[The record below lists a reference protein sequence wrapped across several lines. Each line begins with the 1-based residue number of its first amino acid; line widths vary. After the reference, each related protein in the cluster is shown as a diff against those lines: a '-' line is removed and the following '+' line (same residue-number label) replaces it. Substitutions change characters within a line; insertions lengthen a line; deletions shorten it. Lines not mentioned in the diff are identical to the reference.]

1 MSSTKVLKGTKVSIA
16 EPPIV
21 TSLKVQHST
30 LATPTRNPSLVK
42 SGLSQKITSSSLTI
56 PDPLRRTTLDNVAQV
71 PHYPQNLKFP
81 VRPAQT
87 PAIKIPAVGD
97 DTPSEVRQVGTQGR
111 QASRILPG
119 RGRLSTA
126 DSSNQSATNV
136 TEQGTILTGNTLTN
150 PQRQS
155 TGTVADSGV
164 ETITNSNSSL
174 YSITFDGNQTDY
186 SLLETGDNVSSESD
200 LSRIAQNPY
209 TPVFNRV
216 NVSQSPGFSPNQS
229 NIYNLSSQHPTLTQV
244 PQYAATQGMHKLY
257 MQKQCKKD
265 NLEKMYESV
274 KNHMRQNPLYL
285 LKWQEYFAPEVEAVI
300 EKKFK
305 KHFESIN
312 QVYARSEWKTVTA
325 KWTPKFFFETL
336 IPLVREKNP
345 AITTT
350 HDFMVEA
357 RKIVFEFSDDG
368 SAEERFRIDVERVLN
383 ECQVLSNL
391 TQETRSTF
399 SAPCTKTG

>member
-1 MSSTKVLKGTKVSIA
+1 MIELTNRVVKHGKAITAFELSGRTVGEPTQRIRKQRSDDRDVGKGFSANNAAIAAAVQTTTAKASTELVVSSTKVPKGTKVSIA

-71 PHYPQNLKFP
+71 PHYPQNLNFP

-97 DTPSEVRQVGTQGR
+97 DTPSDVRQVGTQGR

-244 PQYAATQGMHKLY
+244 PQYAATQGMHKLS

-305 KHFESIN
+305 KHFESVN
-312 QVYARSEWKTVTA
+312 QPYSRSEWKTVT
-325 KWTPKFFFETL
+325 
-336 IPLVREKNP
+336 EK
-345 AITTT
+345 
-350 HDFMVEA
+350 
-357 RKIVFEFSDDG
+357 
-368 SAEERFRIDVERVLN
+368 
-383 ECQVLSNL
+383 
-391 TQETRSTF
+391 
-399 SAPCTKTG
+399 

>member
-1 MSSTKVLKGTKVSIA
+1 
-16 EPPIV
+16 
-21 TSLKVQHST
+21 
-30 LATPTRNPSLVK
+30 
-42 SGLSQKITSSSLTI
+42 
-56 PDPLRRTTLDNVAQV
+56 
-71 PHYPQNLKFP
+71 
-81 VRPAQT
+81 
-87 PAIKIPAVGD
+87 
-97 DTPSEVRQVGTQGR
+97 
-111 QASRILPG
+111 
-119 RGRLSTA
+119 
-126 DSSNQSATNV
+126 
-136 TEQGTILTGNTLTN
+136 
-150 PQRQS
+150 
-155 TGTVADSGV
+155 
-164 ETITNSNSSL
+164 
-174 YSITFDGNQTDY
+174 
-186 SLLETGDNVSSESD
+186 
-200 LSRIAQNPY
+200 
-209 TPVFNRV
+209 
-216 NVSQSPGFSPNQS
+216 
-229 NIYNLSSQHPTLTQV
+229 
-244 PQYAATQGMHKLY
+244 MHKLY

-383 ECQVLSNL
+383 ECQVLL
-391 TQETRSTF
+391 QAT
-399 SAPCTKTG
+399 